1 MSVEENQDDRA
12 SKAGVESEIRR
23 CDYCG
28 TDFTTKVIAHAER
41 RKYCSS
47 NCQRKA
53 SHGRTNSR
61 LPVPTSKRYAARIRF
76 SNPLYFD

>member
-1 MSVEENQDDRA
+1 MSSKENQDEKMVKSRE
-12 SKAGVESEIRR
+12 GNERQR

-28 TDFTTKVIAHAER
+28 IDISTGEIAHSER
-41 RKYCSS
+41 RKYCSA

-53 SHGRTNSR
+53 SHGRMNSR
-61 LPVPTSKRYAARIRF
+61 LPAPASKRYAARIRF